1 LAEFAFKQL
10 RWGVKSRAWARFHPV
25 RLGIFPRYSQ
35 AGGPVVSG
43 RPPMPTGVL
52 VPHVVADLV
61 RSDTPSGYQTTGATS
76 ATAGITAWA
85 GGRLSRRSRSILT
98 ALTSCFVYPVPGC
111 ATESS
116 GVYGQD
122 YGQRCVHCAGFRPH
136 LRQFRESSFDVDWR
150 HACRKYR
157 SNHSLRWSSTVQ
169 PITSAAAWT
178 APVRTR
184 PGAVVVTVTKVGDG
198 ERTRAL
204 EA

>member
-1 LAEFAFKQL
+1 MWSPISVNPGANLGEDHVAPPAGLEPATRGLGIGQEGSTWLAEFAFKQL

-122 YGQRCVHCAGFRPH
+122 YGQRCVHCAGFRP
-136 LRQFRESSFDVDWR
+136 RMSR
-150 HACRKYR
+150 
-157 SNHSLRWSSTVQ
+157 
-169 PITSAAAWT
+169 
-178 APVRTR
+178 
-184 PGAVVVTVTKVGDG
+184 
-198 ERTRAL
+198 
-204 EA
+204 